1 MVNPKKAEGRNHA
14 LLCPSQDS
22 SLSLRGCLYSILLSI
37 SVCRLESKGLG
48 PGNYKVEAF
57 FLFFFFF
64 LLLYEWLKFCK
75 KSFCFLLVLSTCPPL
90 ALNSLCERKKKRKMK
105 RRKQGRKERW
115 KEGEKEERKEGKG
128 ENVAYGW

>member
-1 MVNPKKAEGRNHA
+1 MFLPGEVAYLLGCNHKTISNMVNPKKAEGRNHA

-57 FLFFFFF
+57 FLSLFFFSC
-64 LLLYEWLKFCK
+64 YCK
-75 KSFCFLLVLSTCPPL
+75 SGSNFVESFCFLLVLSRCSPL
-90 ALNSLCERKKKRKMK
+90 ALNSL
-105 RRKQGRKERW
+105 
-115 KEGEKEERKEGKG
+115 
-128 ENVAYGW
+128 